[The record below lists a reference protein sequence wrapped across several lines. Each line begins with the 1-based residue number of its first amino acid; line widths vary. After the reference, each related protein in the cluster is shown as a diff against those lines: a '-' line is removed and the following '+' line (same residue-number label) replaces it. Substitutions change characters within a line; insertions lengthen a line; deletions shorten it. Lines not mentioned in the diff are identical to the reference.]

1 MLKKGKVYVPK
12 NEELKVEIIQL
23 YHDVPVTRHR
33 GKWKMIEL
41 VTKNYW
47 WPDIMKDVEKYVEG
61 CNMCQRMKNRTET
74 SAGKLKLSE
83 VPEKLWAHLT
93 VDFITKLPV
102 VAGKDVIL
110 VVCDRL
116 SKMIHF
122 VATTEKMLV
131 KGLVRL
137 FRDNVWKLYGL
148 SESIVLNREPQF
160 AAEMTKELNRMLG
173 IETRLLMLYHPQTDG
188 QTERIN

>member
-1 MLKKGKVYVPK
+1 VLKKGKVYVPK